1 MIEKV
6 VRSAAARPFL
16 AVTLAL
22 AAAVF
27 GAIAFRELPRDV
39 FPDLSAPVFNVIVQ
53 NPTMA
58 AEELESS
65 LSIPMETALAGLPGA
80 RRVRSLNQLG
90 VSQIS
95 VEFEPEA
102 DYQRSRQLVA
112 ERVQEATARLP
123 PGTEPPLISSLT
135 GRLNEVMELSLEAR
149 ARQGRPDDL
158 ARPGRIRAPESLAR
172 RLRGFGGRAARR
184 LPAAIPGAD
193 RSRSHGGTR
202 CLAR

>member
-1 MIEKV
+1 MIEKI

-16 AVTLAL
+16 AVALAL

-95 VEFEPEA
+95 GYGAAA
-102 DYQRSRQLVA
+102 DLESDGPAQRSDGAVA
-112 ERVQEATARLP
+112 R
-123 PGTEPPLISSLT
+123 G
-135 GRLNEVMELSLEAR
+135 R
-149 ARQGRPDDL
+149 AR
-158 ARPGRIRAPESLAR
+158 
-172 RLRGFGGRAARR
+172 
-184 LPAAIPGAD
+184 
-193 RSRSHGGTR
+193 
-202 CLAR
+202 